1 MYICIYI
8 YIRLYI
14 LYYMHTYEV
23 DVTCIRKCKWEEVQ
37 DPLAVILTAPSPLS
51 YPARALSLQICSR
64 ILISLSYPDF
74 LFPPLSLLSLYAK
87 FPLSRCIYVRV

>member
-1 MYICIYI
+1 MYI
-8 YIRLYI
+8 YIAPIVLFHI
-14 LYYMHTYEV
+14 EHT
-23 DVTCIRKCKWEEVQ
+23 
-37 DPLAVILTAPSPLS
+37 LS

-87 FPLSRCIYVRV
+87 FPLSRCGVRCLKHISLF